1 MPERQLLLAA
11 HNENIAACGDAE
23 RTDLWVASGDHAGM
37 PASVHG
43 VIDMREILDTA
54 ANILKDTAK
63 AFLQRKGRQEFDQC

>member
-1 MPERQLLLAA
+1 MAERQLPLAA

-23 RTDLWVASGDHAGM
+23 RIGPWVARDDHART

-54 ANILKDTAK
+54 ASVLKDSAK

>member
-1 MPERQLLLAA
+1 MPERPFPLAT

-23 RTDLWVASGDHAGM
+23 RTDLWVARDDHAGM

-54 ANILKDTAK
+54 ANTLKDSAK
-63 AFLQRKGRQEFDQC
+63 AVLQRKGR